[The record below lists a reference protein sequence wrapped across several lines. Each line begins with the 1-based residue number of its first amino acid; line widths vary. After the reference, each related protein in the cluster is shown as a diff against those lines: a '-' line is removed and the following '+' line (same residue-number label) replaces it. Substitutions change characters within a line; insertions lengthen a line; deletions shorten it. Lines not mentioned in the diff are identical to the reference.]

1 MYVKLIQEKDFI
13 KLLQLLVVEI
23 VRRGRGKDRYG
34 SQREGILNVIRGY
47 IFQDRSFRESFDLDR
62 EQHTHWI
69 VETKYG
75 NVAAH

>member
-47 IFQDRSFRESFDLDR
+47 IFQDRGFRESFDLDR